1 MAAGSRGR
9 GGVGRQRQSEAEAR
23 NRSQR
28 SHTPDY
34 EVRRVFALGCFCGTM
49 GRGCDTSIPLVE
61 CSPSFGPPEMR
72 QCYTVES
79 LRLRTP
85 SSTCASEGDMSHRRP
100 VLPLCA
106 FLNVCLLAAV
116 HAQTPACDTFT
127 SYPPPSEK
135 GARGF
140 ESRLAHPPNEKPR
153 HPLRGDGASWCQPE
167 RSATY

>member
-9 GGVGRQRQSEAEAR
+9 GGVGRQRQSETEAR
-23 NRSQR
+23 NRSHR
-28 SHTPDY
+28 SCAPDY

-85 SSTCASEGDMSHRRP
+85 SSTCASEGDMSHRRA

-116 HAQTPACDTFT
+116 HAQTPALA
-127 SYPPPSEK
+127 SANPLKARWPPPAAN
-135 GARGF
+135 GQLALR
-140 ESRLAHPPNEKPR
+140 SRRSWVRIPP
-153 HPLRGDGASWCQPE
+153 GASAQQEAPSPVT
-167 RSATY
+167 R